1 MIRFRTLCL
10 LVFAAI
16 LVGPAPTGVLAQQ
29 RKKSVAKTAS
39 TTTKRQRKTAA
50 KRETAADARRLEA
63 ETQQDIART
72 RQQIRENEVQVKRGL
87 SELGKL
93 RTDID
98 AGEKLVARASQQVQS
113 LSSQIESLE
122 SQISQSEA
130 DLLKMRTDYLRAL
143 KKIRARRNSTSDL
156 AFIFSA
162 SDFSQA
168 MQRMRYLRRF
178 AKWRDQRAGEIT
190 GKVAALNTQRSQLA
204 GSRVEKDRV
213 LAKQMTAQN
222 TLRRQYAEQ
231 DQMVGTLKKNGD
243 ALRTHLR
250 QKQAEANSLKGRI
263 AALIAEEQRKAEAA
277 QRAADEAARK
287 QELAAAQKREA
298 AARREAAANAKKEA
312 AAAAKGKE
320 NNEQLRAENSTKSA
334 ATSSNNAAKQTTSAK
349 PEESVATKEEPVENP
364 KPSRNVA
371 AAASSGFGSMRGALP
386 RPVSGAFK
394 VTSRFGRNTLP
405 GFADVA
411 YDNPGIDAQVA
422 QGSTARAV
430 YPGKVSGVY
439 VLSGYSTVVIV
450 NHGGYYTVYG
460 NLAAP
465 SVRVGD
471 SVKQGDAIGRVANDD
486 DNPSMASI
494 HFEVWRNRDKLNP
507 LDWIR

>member
-39 TTTKRQRKTAA
+39 TTKRKRKTAA

-113 LSSQIESLE
+113 LSSQIASLE

-204 GSRVEKDRV
+204 GNRVEKDRV

-287 QELAAAQKREA
+287 KELAAAQKREA

-312 AAAAKGKE
+312 AAAAKSKE

-334 ATSSNNAAKQTTSAK
+334 AASSTNAAKQTTSSK
-349 PEESVATKEEPVENP
+349 SEESVAAKEVPVENP